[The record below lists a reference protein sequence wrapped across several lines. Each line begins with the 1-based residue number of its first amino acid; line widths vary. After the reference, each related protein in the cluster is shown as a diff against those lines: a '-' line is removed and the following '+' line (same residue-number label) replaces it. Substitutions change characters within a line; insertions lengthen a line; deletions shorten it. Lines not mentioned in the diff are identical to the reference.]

1 MAAKAPLRGARAAH
15 RRYVKEDRRMPRRN
29 SRDPKTSA
37 KARLGEILARARES
51 AGFQSQAALAEH
63 LKTDRTVIGKAES
76 GERPPSDRVLEAWI
90 AACRIQNV
98 ELVMTVAELARA
110 GDDSNEPIPSW
121 FADYAL
127 DIEPVAH
134 TIKTWQPVVIHG
146 LLQTPAYARALFES
160 MGFDATTVDSR
171 VKARVDRQAIL
182 ERTDPVSLWVV
193 LDYAVLQRN
202 VGSPQIMQ
210 EQLLFL
216 AERARLPNVG
226 VQIVPA
232 ENGANAGCV
241 GALTVA
247 SVAGK
252 PDVVVTGGVQDDV
265 SETPEL
271 VRSALGI
278 FDRVRSDA
286 LPRGAS
292 LDMIMEAAKRHDSSN
307 GLA

>member
-1 MAAKAPLRGARAAH
+1 VPAPPYRHYDQEG
-15 RRYVKEDRRMPRRN
+15 RRMPRRN

-37 KARLGEILARARES
+37 KARLGEILARAREN
-51 AGFQSQAALAEH
+51 AGFPSQAALAEH
-63 LKTDRTVIGKAES
+63 LTTDRTVIGKAES

-90 AACRIQNV
+90 AACRIENV
-98 ELVMTVAELARA
+98 ELVITVAELARA

-134 TIKTWQPVVIHG
+134 TIRTWQPVVIPG
-146 LLQTPAYARALFES
+146 LLQTPAYARALFEA
-160 MGFDATTVDSR
+160 MGFDAATVDL
-171 VKARVDRQAIL
+171 RVDARIKRQSIL
-182 ERTDPVSLWVV
+182 ERADPVSLWVV

-202 VGSPQIMQ
+202 VGSPQIMR
-210 EQLLFL
+210 EQLLLL
-216 AERARLPNVG
+216 AERARLPNIG

-241 GALTVA
+241 GALTVS

-252 PDVVVTGGVQDDV
+252 PDVVVVEGVQDAV
-265 SETPEL
+265 SEAQEL
-271 VRSALGI
+271 VRGALGI

-292 LDMIMEAAKRHDSSN
+292 LDMITEAAKRYDSSN